1 MNKFDELLIQ
11 YLHGE
16 ISEADKAIFEKEL
29 ETNTELQNE
38 LEELQN
44 VDAFLEESLSVE
56 FEETLSPQ
64 SHAKILEA
72 ARGKT
77 EKSHSLWF
85 YISRVAVVTAACY
98 AVVFA
103 WFLPED
109 RTALSLSTKGKE
121 DKAVEYNLELRDV
134 AVSEWDERETLEE
147 VEEITLMED
156 MPAVEV
162 TVQKR
167 KGSSTLPPEPPPIAN
182 GLPATVEDEE
192 FASSTKGIRRVKK
205 RTMSATPKPKAL
217 SKKDVDSDQAAEY
230 YVNSIKAKNVDPAK
244 ANRDAKE
251 KNHFEEAKLHYRNG
265 RLEESKKSLQNTLK
279 LNPYN
284 RQAAQQLKQVE
295 KGIIK
300 LGKEARKK
308 AVTSFKNQVEWS
320 WGAPL
325 SDVNEELDGNV
336 DVGTPIDLTSGVS
349 RLNKFKTEAY
359 DHFVE
364 NDFINV
370 SDEALSTFS
379 IDVDTASYSNV
390 RRFLNRGQL
399 PPKGSVRIEELI
411 NYFKY
416 DYDTPKGEDPFAVN
430 LAVSK
435 CPWNDKAKLVRI
447 GLKGQEIERSERP
460 KANLVFLLDV
470 SGSMSSQNKLPLL
483 KKSMKLLLNNL
494 NEQDKVA
501 IVVYAGASGLV
512 LPSTACSE
520 RGTIEAALER
530 LNAGGST
537 NGGAGIDLAYRTAVG
552 NFIEDGINR
561 VILCT
566 DGDFNVGNTSHSGLI
581 EQIQKNAKT
590 GVFLSVLG
598 FGMGN
603 YKDSTLERLANKGN
617 GIYGYID
624 NYDEA
629 KKLFVDQLNGSLLTI
644 AKDVKIQVEFN
655 PQQVG
660 SYRLVGYENRK
671 LNKQDFNDDQKDAGE
686 IGSGHTVTA
695 LYELIPTGVEASS
708 KVDELK
714 YQPKAQEFDKFIGE
728 IMNVKVRYKKP
739 DEDKSKLLQFPLKG
753 DLKAVDK
760 VNEEMKLATSVAT
773 FGMIL
778 RDSKYKGTAD
788 YDKVLELAK
797 GLTRADEK
805 EFIELVKKA
814 KRLSIMN
821 K

>member
-16 ISEADKAIFEKEL
+16 ISKADKAIFEKEL
-29 ETNTELQNE
+29 EANTELQQE

-44 VDAFLEESLSVE
+44 VDAFLEESLTVD
-56 FEETLSPQ
+56 FEESLDESVHEEILKMAGQPEPKKRNTW
-64 SHAKILEA
+64 KILT
-72 ARGKT
+72 KIT
-77 EKSHSLWF
+77 
-85 YISRVAVVTAACY
+85 VALAACY
-98 AVVFA
+98 VMIFA
-103 WFLPED
+103 WFLPETVESRKSSEAVTED
-109 RTALSLSTKGKE
+109 YFSLE
-121 DKAVEYNLELRDV
+121 Q
-134 AVSEWDERETLEE
+134 E
-147 VEEITLMED
+147 VEVAEYEEN
-156 MPAVEV
+156 MPQV
-162 TVQKR
+162 
-167 KGSSTLPPEPPPIAN
+167 IAFSEHVSN
-182 GLPATVEDEE
+182 KDNRVYSDDGAELVIPKTKPA
-192 FASSTKGIRRVKK
+192 
-205 RTMSATPKPKAL
+205 KPKAV
-217 SKKDVDSDQAAEY
+217 SKKDADSDKAGRA
-230 YVNSIKAKNVDPAK
+230 YVESLKTNKVL
-244 ANRDAKE
+244 KE
-251 KNHFEEAKLHYRNG
+251 KVYFDQAKLHYKNG
-265 RLEESKKSLQNTLK
+265 RLEESKKSPQNTLR

-284 RQAAQQLKQVE
+284 KQAAQHLQKVEEDIVEVGKQV
-295 KGIIK
+295 
-300 LGKEARKK
+300 RKR
-308 AVTSFKNQVEWS
+308 AVASFKNQVEWS
-320 WGAPL
+320 WVPP
-325 SDVNEELDGNV
+325 SPHVNEEVDANV
-336 DVGTPIDLTSGVS
+336 DAGSPIELTSGVS
-349 RLNKFKTEAY
+349 KLNEFQDEAY

-390 RRFLNRGQL
+390 RRFLNRGQM

-566 DGDFNVGNTSHSGLI
+566 DGDFNVGNTSHSGLV

-629 KKLFVDQLNGSLLTI
+629 KKLFIDQLNGSLLTI

-714 YQPKAQEFDKFIGE
+714 YQPKAQESDKFIGE

-760 VNEEMKLATSVAT
+760 ANEEMKLATSVAT

>member
-1 MNKFDELLIQ
+1 MNKYDELLIQ

-16 ISEADKAIFEKEL
+16 ISDADKAIFEKEL
-29 ETNTELQNE
+29 ETNTELQKE

-44 VDAFLEESLSVE
+44 VDAFLSESLPIDFEESLP
-56 FEETLSPQ
+56 PQ
-64 SHAKILEA
+64 SHAKILET
-72 ARGKT
+72 ARKKT
-77 EKSHSLWF
+77 EKSRSLWF
-85 YISRVAVVTAACY
+85 YISRAAVVSAACY
-98 AVVFA
+98 AVVFS
-103 WFLPED
+103 WFLPEKES
-109 RTALSLSTKGKE
+109 TFSLNS
-121 DKAVEYNLELRDV
+121 KAKLNKMTEYNLELKDAPV
-134 AVSEWDERETLEE
+134 AEYEELEILEE
-147 VEEITLMED
+147 
-156 MPAVEV
+156 AVEDFIAMP
-162 TVQKR
+162 TVEMDVKEQ
-167 KGSSTLPPEPPPIAN
+167 SSLTAPPPPSPAPPIGV
-182 GLPATVEDEE
+182 GLTGTVGKDMEPSSKFAGNIQRE
-192 FASSTKGIRRVKK
+192 FK
-205 RTMSATPKPKAL
+205 SA
-217 SKKDVDSDQAAEY
+217 
-230 YVNSIKAKNVDPAK
+230 PAK
-244 ANRDAKE
+244 
-251 KNHFEEAKLHYRNG
+251 
-265 RLEESKKSLQNTLK
+265 LK
-279 LNPYN
+279 LYKK
-284 RQAAQQLKQVE
+284 LKQE
-295 KGIIK
+295 KYDDD
-300 LGKEARKK
+300 LFFLQE
-308 AVTSFKNQVEWS
+308 
-320 WGAPL
+320 
-325 SDVNEELDGNV
+325 SDKQIQTMIENSN
-336 DVGTPIDLTSGVS
+336 
-349 RLNKFKTEAY
+349 EAY

-390 RRFLNRGQL
+390 RRFLNRGQM
-399 PPKGSVRIEELI
+399 PPKGSIRIEEMI

-416 DYDTPKGEDPFAVN
+416 DYDTPKGEAPFAVN
-430 LAVSK
+430 LALSK
-435 CPWNDKAKLVRI
+435 CPWNEKAKLVRI

-470 SGSMSSQNKLPLL
+470 SGSMNSQNKLPFL

-494 NEQDKVA
+494 NEEDKVA

-520 RGTIEAALER
+520 RGTIMSALDR
-530 LNAGGST
+530 LSAGGST
-537 NGGAGIDLAYRTAVG
+537 NGGAGIDLAYRTAIG

-566 DGDFNVGNTSHSGLI
+566 DGDFNVGNTSHSGLV

-603 YKDSTLERLANKGN
+603 YKDSRLEKLANKGN

-629 KKLFVDQLNGSLLTI
+629 KKLFVDQINGSLLTI

-655 PQQVG
+655 PQQVA

-671 LNKQDFNDDQKDAGE
+671 LNKQDFNDDKKDAGE

-695 LYELIPTGVEASS
+695 LYELIPVGSEVVAP

-714 YQPKAQEFDKFIGE
+714 YQPKSQESDKFIGE

-753 DLKAVDK
+753 DLKAVGK
-760 VNEEMKLATSVAT
+760 VSEEMKLATSVAT

-788 YDKVLELAK
+788 YDMVLKLAE
-797 GLTRADEK
+797 GFSRAEEK
-805 EFIELVKKA
+805 EFVELVNKA

>member
-16 ISEADKAIFEKEL
+16 INEADKAIFEKEL
-29 ETNTELQNE
+29 ETNTELQKE

-44 VDAFLEESLSVE
+44 VDAFLEESLTVD
-56 FEETLSPQ
+56 FEESLDESVHEEILKMAGQTKPKKRNGWKVLT
-64 SHAKILEA
+64 KI
-72 ARGKT
+72 T
-77 EKSHSLWF
+77 
-85 YISRVAVVTAACY
+85 VALAACY
-98 AVVFA
+98 VMVFA
-103 WFLPED
+103 WFLPE
-109 RTALSLSTKGKE
+109 T
-121 DKAVEYNLELRDV
+121 VE
-134 AVSEWDERETLEE
+134 S
-147 VEEITLMED
+147 
-156 MPAVEV
+156 
-162 TVQKR
+162 R
-167 KGSSTLPPEPPPIAN
+167 KGSE
-182 GLPATVEDEE
+182 TVTEDNCFLEEIEVVEIEQENLFFSDDDAEFDSSE
-192 FASSTKGIRRVKK
+192 FAP
-205 RTMSATPKPKAL
+205 AKPKAV
-217 SKKDVDSDQAAEY
+217 SKKGADSDKAAEY
-230 YVNSIKAKNVDPAK
+230 CVSSIKAKNVDTAK

-251 KNHFEEAKLHYRNG
+251 KNYYELAKLHYKNG
-265 RLEESKKSLQNTLK
+265 RLEESKKSLQNVLR
-279 LNPYN
+279 LNPHN
-284 RQAAQQLKQVE
+284 NTAARRLKKVE
-295 KGIIK
+295 DDIIEV
-300 LGKEARKK
+300 GKKARKR
-308 AVTSFKNQVEWS
+308 AVASFKSQVEWA
-320 WGAPL
+320 WVPPL
-325 SDVNEELDGNV
+325 PAVNEEV
-336 DVGTPIDLTSGVS
+336 DEKQIAAAPKTGMRGLP
-349 RLNKFKTEAY
+349 REEFQTEAY

-399 PPKGSVRIEELI
+399 PPKGSIRIEELI

-470 SGSMSSQNKLPLL
+470 SGSMSSRNKLPLL

-520 RGTIEAALER
+520 RGTIESALER

-603 YKDSTLERLANKGN
+603 YKDSTLEKLANKGN

-624 NYDEA
+624 NYGEA
-629 KKLFVDQLNGSLLTI
+629 KKLFVDQINGSLLTI

-671 LNKQDFNDDQKDAGE
+671 LNKQDFNDDKKDAGE

-695 LYELIPTGVEASS
+695 LYELIPAGAEASS

-714 YQPKAQEFDKFIGE
+714 YQPKAQESDKFIGE

-814 KRLSIMN
+814 KRLSIIN